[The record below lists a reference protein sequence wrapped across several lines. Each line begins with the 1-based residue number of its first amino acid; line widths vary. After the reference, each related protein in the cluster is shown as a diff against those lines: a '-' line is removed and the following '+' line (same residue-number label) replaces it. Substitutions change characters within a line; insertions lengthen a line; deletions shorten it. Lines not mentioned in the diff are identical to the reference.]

1 MSLATQASPK
11 TLSLEEFLRQPET
24 KPASEYINGQVFQ
37 KPMPKSRHSRLQLKL
52 AQRINDI
59 LEEAELGAAFPELRC
74 TFGSCSIVPDV
85 TILRWDNI
93 IFDEF
98 GVPLD
103 DVEIAP
109 DWTIEI
115 LSPGQSANRVT
126 GNILYAMEH
135 GCEMGWLVDPDDES
149 VLVFHAGRSPILFEG
164 ETPLP
169 VLSKLPEMRLSVA
182 TIFSWLRMKKK
193 NSSDS

>member
-1 MSLATQASPK
+1 MSLATQTSPK
-11 TLSLEEFLRQPET
+11 TLSLEDFLRQPET
-24 KPASEYINGQVFQ
+24 EPASEYINGQVLQ

-52 AQRINDI
+52 AQIINDI

-74 TFGSCSIVPDV
+74 TFSDRSIVPDIAV
-85 TILRWDNI
+85 LRWENI
-93 IFDEF
+93 EADEE

-103 DVEIAP
+103 DVTVAP

-115 LSPGQSANRVT
+115 LSPGQSANRVA
-126 GNILYAMEH
+126 GNILYAMEY
-135 GCEMGWLVDPDDES
+135 GCELGWLVDPDDES